1 MRQASRTERPA
12 DGWPLEVGAAQPV
25 SVSAIVIA
33 VMMAICFVGLS
44 HDASYIGNNEEISVE
59 RGAGLKEHE
68 KFEKDVNAAPA
79 TRKLAF
85 LAMIGIGGYCLL
97 TRKRNVSL
105 YFGPTAMLM
114 AACLVLIV
122 TSILWSTD
130 RGQTAREI
138 IRILAY
144 FFIAASLALRF
155 RPREI
160 CAVLAA
166 MGLGSVICALSVELL
181 TGNFR
186 PWLSDFRLRGS
197 IHSNV
202 LASHA
207 MVTALVCFAF
217 WRSSRRPWMLRV
229 VLLAM
234 LGVILLTKTRGALAT
249 SGVGMGIIFF
259 AGKSPRAGILA
270 ISLLLT
276 TMCLGGLLYVAAGSK
291 VQARVQNALLMGR
304 SEGATT
310 LTGRLPLWKELWRQS
325 SEHRWVGFGY
335 GAFWTTDQMQKL
347 EGKLKWY
354 PGHSHSV
361 YVQTILDVGLFGI
374 VLFLALALTCL
385 RRAYSLLRTTQD
397 PAYYFIL
404 GFLVAGFV
412 DGLVE
417 VSFVYPRGLGLLVAI
432 AMFSLVMVHAP
443 LGSPVLDANRK
454 RKPED
459 FVTLGLNDQS
469 QFSFP

>member
-1 MRQASRTERPA
+1 MQSNMAIRAL
-12 DGWPLEVGAAQPV
+12 DGQSIEPGVTQKISGA
-25 SVSAIVIA
+25 AIVIS
-33 VMMAICFVGLS
+33 VMMAVCFIGLS

-79 TRKLAF
+79 SRKIAF

-97 TRKRNVSL
+97 TRRNVVS
-105 YFGPTAMLM
+105 FHVGPTALLM
-114 AACLVLIV
+114 AACLFLIV
-122 TSILWSTD
+122 CSFFWSTD
-130 RGQTAREI
+130 RGQTTREI
-138 IRILAY
+138 IRISAY
-144 FFIAASLALRF
+144 FFIAASLTLRL

-160 CAVLAA
+160 CFVLAT
-166 MGLGSVICALSVELL
+166 MGLGSVICALSVEIL

-186 PWLSDFRLRGS
+186 PWISDFRLKGS

-217 WRSSRRPWMLRV
+217 WRSSRRPWILQT

-249 SGVGMGIIFF
+249 SFVGMGTIFF
-259 AGKSPRAGILA
+259 AGKSLRSGLLA
-270 ISLLLT
+270 LSLLMTAWSLAA
-276 TMCLGGLLYVAAGSK
+276 LLYVVAGSEA
-291 VQARVQNALLMGR
+291 QNRVQGALLMGR

-310 LTGRLPLWKELWRQS
+310 LTGRVPLWKELWRQS
-325 SEHRWVGFGY
+325 RDHRWIGYGY

-347 EGKLKWY
+347 ERKLQWY
-354 PGHSHSV
+354 PGHSHSA
-361 YVQTILDVGLFGI
+361 YMQTMLDVGLIGLM
-374 VLFLALALTCL
+374 LFLALALACL
-385 RRAYSLLRTTQD
+385 GRARNLIRAAKD
-397 PAYYFIL
+397 PAYYFVV
-404 GFLVAGFV
+404 GFLTAGFV

-432 AMFSLVMVHAP
+432 AMFSLVIVHAP
-443 LGSPVLDANRK
+443 VASLAAEATRNDKSEEVS
-454 RKPED
+454 
-459 FVTLGLNDQS
+459 TLGLNYRSRLSVQ
-469 QFSFP
+469 